1 MFYGRYNDLDSNY
14 NVSVRHMLAEVL
26 HTCKTI
32 IYNVATTPMHLIPF
46 CLLFFFRVALLLMC
60 HSVYVFDVV
69 YSLLLSV
76 FIHSLL
82 AFLIYFI
89 R

>member
-1 MFYGRYNDLDSNY
+1 MFYGRYNDLVSNY

-46 CLLFFFRVALLLMC
+46 CLLFFFSCCPA
-60 HSVYVFDVV
+60 FDV
-69 YSLLLSV
+69 S
-76 FIHSLL
+76 FGIC
-82 AFLIYFI
+82 F
-89 R
+89 